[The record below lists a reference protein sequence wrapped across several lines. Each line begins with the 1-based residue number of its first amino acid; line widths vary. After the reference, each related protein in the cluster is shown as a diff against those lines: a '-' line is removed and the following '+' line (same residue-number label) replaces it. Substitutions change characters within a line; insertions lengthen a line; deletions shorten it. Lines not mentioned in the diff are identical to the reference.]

1 VKPIFGSRKL
11 DESGH
16 FNDKAGDSRCL
27 FKQPT
32 RCIHPTFGV
41 RRSASSKAVF
51 FIANGS
57 NLPRAKIEDE
67 FEDDN
72 KRGLARGREMLGRIV
87 AMLIRLG
94 AKLPTLITIDFSSVR
109 RLCPETED
117 VHISLND
124 PRVQLLG
131 YSALTTSRNARI
143 VEARLSRFQTMAKA
157 VVRDRPLIGR

>member
-1 VKPIFGSRKL
+1 MSFQTTNAVHTPFI
-11 DESGH
+11 E
-16 FNDKAGDSRCL
+16 SRC
-27 FKQPT
+27 
-32 RCIHPTFGV
+32 
-41 RRSASSKAVF
+41 

-57 NLPRAKIEDE
+57 YLPRAKIEDE
-67 FEDDN
+67 DEFEEDN
-72 KRGLARGREMLGRIV
+72 NRGLARGREMLGRIV

-94 AKLPTLITIDFSSVR
+94 AKMATLITIDFSSVR

-124 PRVQLLG
+124 LRVQLLG